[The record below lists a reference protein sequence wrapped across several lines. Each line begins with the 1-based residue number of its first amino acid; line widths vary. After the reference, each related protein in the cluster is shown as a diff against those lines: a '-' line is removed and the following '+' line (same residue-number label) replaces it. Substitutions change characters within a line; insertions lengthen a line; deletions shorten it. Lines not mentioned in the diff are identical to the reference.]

1 MCDVQRGVRR
11 ENRQGKTRR
20 LWWKI
25 LSGEL
30 WVHPSMLLEKVKRWC
45 GWVLSMNQTMT
56 VYGMSSR
63 SESCAGGASGRGQGR
78 DHWC

>member
-30 WVHPSMLLEKVKRWC
+30 WVHPSMLLEKVK
-45 GWVLSMNQTMT
+45 SKTK
-56 VYGMSSR
+56 SIP
-63 SESCAGGASGRGQGR
+63 
-78 DHWC
+78 D